1 MSQAPFGSTSR
12 HGLTITL
19 IVLGVLTV
27 LAFLLHVGIGAYF
40 RLSPIQVA
48 QEVLR
53 GDVGGSDAINN
64 VIWRLRLPRAAAC
77 VLVGMMLGLVGS
89 AFQSLFRNPLAD
101 PYLVGASSGAAVGG
115 AIATVAGWSALFNGL
130 AVGLAALIGGLATL
144 AVVIAIASRRGRQEV
159 TTLLLSGVVVGS
171 MLAALLALVLLSAGQ
186 DTNRVLRWL
195 MGSMTPMFA
204 PKLWVLLAAL
214 VIGAPILLR
223 DAKAL
228 NLMALG
234 EETARRLG
242 VDAHRVKW
250 RVLIVGTA
258 MTSIAVGAVGI
269 IGFLGLVS
277 PHIARRLVGVDWRRS
292 LPVSALVGAV
302 LLCLADLAAQRLV
315 PDVELPVGAV
325 TAILGAPAL
334 LVLIRRKD

>member
-48 QEVLR
+48 HEVLR

-144 AVVIAIASRRGRQEV
+144 ALVIAIASRRGRQDV

-228 NLMALG
+228 NLLALG

-242 VDAHRVKW
+242 VDANRVKW
-250 RVLIVGTA
+250 RVLVVGTA

-334 LVLIRRKD
+334 LILIRRKD

>member
-1 MSQAPFGSTSR
+1 MSQAPFGSTTR

-27 LAFLLHVGIGAYF
+27 LAFLIHVGIGAYF
-40 RLSPIQVA
+40 RLSPIQLA
-48 QEVLR
+48 HEVLR

-144 AVVIAIASRRGRQEV
+144 ALVMAIASRRGRQDV

-334 LVLIRRKD
+334 LILIRRKD